1 MVHDER
7 VWKSDAA
14 RHHEARQNM
23 NQAQNNE
30 EHQRYFFNVFR
41 GFSCHGFFRKCL
53 LYYSTVPGL
62 HNSPSTFILWL
73 FFTIFMITPEQVKHI
88 AKLARLGL
96 QDNDVDKFAK
106 QLSSIMEYVE
116 KLNEVDVKN
125 VEPTSQVTGLENVM
139 REDVVSRFSNR
150 EDLLKCTELPVQ
162 NDQIQVKS
170 VISM

>member
-1 MVHDER
+1 
-7 VWKSDAA
+7 
-14 RHHEARQNM
+14 
-23 NQAQNNE
+23 
-30 EHQRYFFNVFR
+30 
-41 GFSCHGFFRKCL
+41 
-53 LYYSTVPGL
+53 
-62 HNSPSTFILWL
+62 
-73 FFTIFMITPEQVKHI
+73 MITPEQVKHI

-96 QDNDVDKFAK
+96 QDKDIGKFSK

-139 REDVVSRFSNR
+139 REDVEERFSHR

-170 VISM
+170 VITM